1 MCGCWNEVKFEF
13 RLAFR
18 RLLNLHQRTIAPAIM
33 ATTPIVTPTP
43 IPIAVPVD
51 IPPFFLSAVVD
62 AVVDVEVAELADVVL
77 PVGVER
83 VDVLLPVGV
92 ERVDVLLL
100 VGLLGGSLAFE
111 VVGEELEVV
120 ELLD

>member
-62 AVVDVEVAELADVVL
+62 VEAAELADVV
-77 PVGVER
+77 
-83 VDVLLPVGV
+83 LPVGV

-111 VVGEELEVV
+111 VVGEELEIV

>member
-1 MCGCWNEVKFEF
+1 
-13 RLAFR
+13 
-18 RLLNLHQRTIAPAIM
+18 M
-33 ATTPIVTPTP
+33 ATAPIVTPTP

-51 IPPFFLSAVVD
+51 IPPFFLSAVE
-62 AVVDVEVAELADVVL
+62 DVEAAELADVVL
-77 PVGVER
+77 PVE
-83 VDVLLPVGV
+83 GV

-111 VVGEELEVV
+111 VVGGELEIV